1 MNPITFTHVVTRAG
15 AAFGFCLACVTA
27 MYVYYSNGRSL
38 KALKKRRVWLP
49 WAGAALTMVMAS
61 AVTGGLLGRL
71 SGGFTG
77 TGNTLGKGVGNT
89 AIGQSGAGAVGLSTG
104 QVLSYSGSW
113 LALVMVIGLALFI
126 WFAKGW
132 GERSLALSGGLTGAT
147 WGITAAIG
155 GWASMLGVPLLS
167 WLGGVL
173 IG

>member
-1 MNPITFTHVVTRAG
+1 MDLITFTHVVTRAG
-15 AAFGFCLACVTA
+15 AAFGFSLAVVTA
-27 MYVYYSNGRSL
+27 MWVYYSKGRSL
-38 KALKKRRVWLP
+38 KALKKRKVWLP
-49 WAGAALTMVMAS
+49 WGGAALTMVMAS
-61 AVTGGLLGRL
+61 AVTGGLLGQI

-77 TGNTLGKGVGNT
+77 TGNELGQNIGDAAV
-89 AIGQSGAGAVGLSTG
+89 GQSGAGAVSLSTG

-113 LALVMVIGLALFI
+113 LAFCMIIGLALFI

-132 GERSLALSGGLTGAT
+132 EERLLALSGALTGAT

-167 WLGGVL
+167 WLGEVL

>member
-1 MNPITFTHVVTRAG
+1 MNLIIFTHIVTRAG
-15 AAFGFCLACVTA
+15 AAFGFFAMCVTA
-27 MYVYYSNGRSL
+27 MYIYYSKGRSL
-38 KALKKRRVWLP
+38 KALKKRRIWLP
-49 WAGAALTMVMAS
+49 WSGAALTMVMAS
-61 AVTGGLLGRL
+61 AVAGGILGKI

-77 TGNTLGKGVGNT
+77 SGNALGSVTGNAAVGR
-89 AIGQSGAGAVGLSTG
+89 SGAASVSLSTG
-104 QVLSYSGSW
+104 QMLSYSGSW
-113 LALVMVIGLALFI
+113 LALIMVVGLGLFI

-132 GERSLALSGGLTGAT
+132 EERLLAVSGCLTGAT

>member
-1 MNPITFTHVVTRAG
+1 MDLITFTHVVTRAG
-15 AAFGFCLACVTA
+15 AAFGFFLMCVTA
-27 MYVYYSNGRSL
+27 MAVYYSRGRSL

-61 AVTGGLLGRL
+61 AVTGGLLGKI

-77 TGNTLGKGVGNT
+77 TGNAAGATVGNA
-89 AIGQSGAGAVGLSTG
+89 AIGQAGAGAVPLSTG
-104 QVLSYSGSW
+104 EVLSYSGSW
-113 LALVMVIGLALFI
+113 LALVMVVGLGLFI

-132 GERSLALSGGLTGAT
+132 GERALALSGGITGAT
-147 WGITAAIG
+147 WGITAAVG

-167 WLGGVL
+167 WLGEVL